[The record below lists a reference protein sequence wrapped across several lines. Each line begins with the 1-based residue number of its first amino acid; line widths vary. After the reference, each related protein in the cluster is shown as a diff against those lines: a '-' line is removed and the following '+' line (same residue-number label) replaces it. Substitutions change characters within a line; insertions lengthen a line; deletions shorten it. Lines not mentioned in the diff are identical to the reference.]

1 MRSQAILNNF
11 IILIL
16 SLLLVGCGTTALNRS
31 PEVIGDSELEMKDS
45 NTSDTKPILS
55 DPLSASE
62 SEGDDMDTSKKMQQ
76 KLTLPGIELFKFDGS
91 EPTWYTVD
99 DRVMGGVS
107 MSTVEVID
115 SEILRFNG
123 TMSLDSNGG
132 FSSARSDW
140 NPVNLDGYDGILLR
154 IQGDGKIYRLRIR
167 TAETG
172 SEISFNAIFET
183 NAEWQI
189 FYIPFSEMVPTYR
202 GVVVKVDPLNPASI
216 GSFGF
221 MLSDKQPGQFEL
233 QVDWIR
239 AVTEEALLD
248 FNWN

>member
-1 MRSQAILNNF
+1 MRSQAVRIN
-11 IILIL
+11 IMILIL
-16 SLLLVGCGTTALNRS
+16 SLLLVGCGTKTLNLT
-31 PEVIGDSELEMKDS
+31 PIAAEDSEFEMKDS
-45 NTSDTKPILS
+45 NTSDSKPILPDAQS
-55 DPLSASE
+55 SSE
-62 SEGDDMDTSKKMQQ
+62 PEGDEMDTSTIMEQ
-76 KLTLPGIELFKFDGS
+76 KSALPGIELFNFYSG
-91 EPTWYTVD
+91 EPSWYTVD

-107 MSTVEVID
+107 VSTVEIID
-115 SEILRFNG
+115 PNMLRFSG

-154 IQGDGKIYRLRIR
+154 IQGDGNLYRLRIR

-183 NAEWQI
+183 NEEWQI
-189 FYIPFSEMVPTYR
+189 FYIPFSKMVPTYR
-202 GVVVKVDPLNPASI
+202 GVVVNVDPLNPASI

-221 MLSDKQPGQFEL
+221 MLSDKQPGEFNL

-239 AVTEEALLD
+239 AVSEEALLD